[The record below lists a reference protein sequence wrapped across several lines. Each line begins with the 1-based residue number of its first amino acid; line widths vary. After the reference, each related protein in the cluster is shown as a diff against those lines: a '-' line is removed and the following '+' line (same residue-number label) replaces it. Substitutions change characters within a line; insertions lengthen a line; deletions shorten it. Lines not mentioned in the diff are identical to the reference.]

1 MPSRRSSTRPTTSW
15 PGALASPS
23 STCCSPSVSTSWSG
37 FAGLLD
43 LGYAAFFAIGAYTT
57 AILSGPRYGLQLPF
71 FLLIFIGA
79 AMAFTFG
86 AILGAPT
93 LRLRGDYLAI
103 VTLGFGEIV
112 PNLATNNIF
121 GATGGPNGDGANPAS
136 LLGNNFGPLGALPQ
150 NTKFYFWALLAL
162 VALVIW
168 LLRNVERSRLGRA
181 WVAIREDEVAA
192 AATGI
197 NTVSTKLLA
206 FSIGASVSGFAG
218 AFFGAMLGTV
228 TPDNFQFA
236 VSVTALATVVL
247 GGIGNISG
255 VIVGALLIA
264 FVINWVLPNLGDLD
278 GHGRPHH
285 RGDPAQQRRLLPVH
299 LHHLRPDPD
308 HDHGAAARRAAAQPG
323 PQGGAAGEHRGG
335 LAGRGPGAGVS
346 SPAEVSE
353 TQSGTGGKR
362 ALLEVDAVRK
372 VFGGL
377 AAVDDVSFD
386 VGEGE
391 IVSMIGPN
399 GAGKTTAFNCIT
411 GLYPLTSGA
420 VRFDGIPIN
429 GLPPHRITRLG
440 IARTFQ
446 NIRLFSFMTVIENV
460 MVGEHVRMRAKVWD
474 AVFHT
479 PRARDEE
486 RQVAARAHEL
496 LSRLGLA
503 DYADRYARNLPYGLQ
518 KRLEI
523 ARALASQPRLL
534 LLDEPAAGLNPQEK
548 KDLMEVISR
557 LRSGGL
563 TIFLIEHDMRLVM
576 GISDRIVVLDYG
588 EKIAEGKPAEVRN
601 DPRVVEAYLGSG
613 AAAASSAAAGPA
625 APPGPGGV

>member
-1 MPSRRSSTRPTTSW
+1 M
-15 PGALASPS
+15 
-23 STCCSPSVSTSWSG
+23 
-37 FAGLLD
+37 
-43 LGYAAFFAIGAYTT
+43 
-57 AILSGPRYGLQLPF
+57 
-71 FLLIFIGA
+71 
-79 AMAFTFG
+79 
-86 AILGAPT
+86 
-93 LRLRGDYLAI
+93 
-103 VTLGFGEIV
+103 
-112 PNLATNNIF
+112 
-121 GATGGPNGDGANPAS
+121 
-136 LLGNNFGPLGALPQ
+136 
-150 NTKFYFWALLAL
+150 
-162 VALVIW
+162 
-168 LLRNVERSRLGRA
+168 
-181 WVAIREDEVAA
+181 
-192 AATGI
+192 
-197 NTVSTKLLA
+197 
-206 FSIGASVSGFAG
+206 
-218 AFFGAMLGTV
+218 
-228 TPDNFQFA
+228 
-236 VSVTALATVVL
+236 
-247 GGIGNISG
+247 
-255 VIVGALLIA
+255 
-264 FVINWVLPNLGDLD
+264 
-278 GHGRPHH
+278 
-285 RGDPAQQRRLLPVH
+285 
-299 LHHLRPDPD
+299 
-308 HDHGAAARRAAAQPG
+308 
-323 PQGGAAGEHRGG
+323 
-335 LAGRGPGAGVS
+335 S
-346 SPAEVSE
+346 SPALVPE
-353 TQSGTGGKR
+353 TDVGPG

-386 VGEGE
+386 VREGE

-523 ARALASQPRLL
+523 ARALASRPRLL

-563 TIFLIEHDMRLVM
+563 TVFLIEHDMRLVM

-588 EKIAEGKPAEVRN
+588 EKIAEGRPAEVRS
-601 DPRVVEAYLGSG
+601 DPRVVEAYLGRG
-613 AAAASSAAAGPA
+613 AAAASSGAAGPV
-625 APPGPGGV
+625 APADS

>member
-1 MPSRRSSTRPTTSW
+1 
-15 PGALASPS
+15 
-23 STCCSPSVSTSWSG
+23 
-37 FAGLLD
+37 
-43 LGYAAFFAIGAYTT
+43 
-57 AILSGPRYGLQLPF
+57 
-71 FLLIFIGA
+71 
-79 AMAFTFG
+79 
-86 AILGAPT
+86 
-93 LRLRGDYLAI
+93 
-103 VTLGFGEIV
+103 
-112 PNLATNNIF
+112 
-121 GATGGPNGDGANPAS
+121 
-136 LLGNNFGPLGALPQ
+136 
-150 NTKFYFWALLAL
+150 
-162 VALVIW
+162 
-168 LLRNVERSRLGRA
+168 
-181 WVAIREDEVAA
+181 
-192 AATGI
+192 
-197 NTVSTKLLA
+197 
-206 FSIGASVSGFAG
+206 
-218 AFFGAMLGTV
+218 
-228 TPDNFQFA
+228 
-236 VSVTALATVVL
+236 
-247 GGIGNISG
+247 
-255 VIVGALLIA
+255 
-264 FVINWVLPNLGDLD
+264 
-278 GHGRPHH
+278 
-285 RGDPAQQRRLLPVH
+285 
-299 LHHLRPDPD
+299 
-308 HDHGAAARRAAAQPG
+308 
-323 PQGGAAGEHRGG
+323 
-335 LAGRGPGAGVS
+335 VS
-346 SPAEVSE
+346 SPALVPE
-353 TQSGTGGKR
+353 TDVGPG

-386 VGEGE
+386 VREGE

-523 ARALASQPRLL
+523 ARALASRPRLL

-563 TIFLIEHDMRLVM
+563 TVFLIEHDMRLVM

-588 EKIAEGKPAEVRN
+588 EKIAEGRPAEVRS
-601 DPRVVEAYLGSG
+601 DPRVVEAYLGRG
-613 AAAASSAAAGPA
+613 AAAASSGAAGPV
-625 APPGPGGV
+625 APADS

>member
-1 MPSRRSSTRPTTSW
+1 MTLTGFIVAAFAYGLPGPWLIGIAGAVIGVVSWSQPWYVTSGLGAKVPPSPTQQLLNPASSGAGDILLLVVALGVVVAVAGLAADAAAALRGRATPVLARPRSIFLFVAAAAVLLVVVLVSGLHSSSPFGALHFESSTRDPINTYAGDAAWMAVLGLVLAGVATAFPRLLSRRMVVLAVLAFAIG
-15 PGALASPS
+15 GAFPVIFNQAGDFVAWGARFAVIYVLLALGLN
-23 STCCSPSVSTSWSG
+23 VVVG

-71 FLLIFIGA
+71 FLLIFVGA

-136 LLGNNFGPLGALPQ
+136 LLGNNWGPLGALPQ

-168 LLRNVERSRLGRA
+168 LMRNVERSRLGRA

-264 FVINWVLPNLGDLD
+264 FVINWVLPNLGGWTATA
-278 GHGRPHH
+278 GHTVGVTQLSSVDYSQYTYIIFGLILITIMVLRP
-285 RGDPAQQRRLLPVH
+285 GGLLPSRARKVE
-299 LHHLRPDPD
+299 LRASDD
-308 HDHGAAARRAAAQPG
+308 
-323 PQGGAAGEHRGG
+323 AGS
-335 LAGRGPGAGVS
+335 LAEVQGRG
-346 SPAEVSE
+346 
-353 TQSGTGGKR
+353 
-362 ALLEVDAVRK
+362 
-372 VFGGL
+372 
-377 AAVDDVSFD
+377 
-386 VGEGE
+386 
-391 IVSMIGPN
+391 
-399 GAGKTTAFNCIT
+399 
-411 GLYPLTSGA
+411 
-420 VRFDGIPIN
+420 
-429 GLPPHRITRLG
+429 
-440 IARTFQ
+440 
-446 NIRLFSFMTVIENV
+446 
-460 MVGEHVRMRAKVWD
+460 
-474 AVFHT
+474 
-479 PRARDEE
+479 
-486 RQVAARAHEL
+486 
-496 LSRLGLA
+496 
-503 DYADRYARNLPYGLQ
+503 
-518 KRLEI
+518 
-523 ARALASQPRLL
+523 
-534 LLDEPAAGLNPQEK
+534 
-548 KDLMEVISR
+548 
-557 LRSGGL
+557 
-563 TIFLIEHDMRLVM
+563 
-576 GISDRIVVLDYG
+576 
-588 EKIAEGKPAEVRN
+588 
-601 DPRVVEAYLGSG
+601 
-613 AAAASSAAAGPA
+613 
-625 APPGPGGV
+625 